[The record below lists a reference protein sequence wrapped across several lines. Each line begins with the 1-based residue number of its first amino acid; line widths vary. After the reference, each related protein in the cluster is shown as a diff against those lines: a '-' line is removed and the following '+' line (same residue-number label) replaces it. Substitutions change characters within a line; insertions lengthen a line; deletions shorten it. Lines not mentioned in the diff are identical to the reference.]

1 MSGMP
6 DKLIFHVASI
16 FVVVLLS
23 EDGFNVST
31 LFPTTGPSVIFVST
45 TNCSGFTVTN
55 WWVFVSPCGPASSV
69 TSLSITL
76 PVSFIFFIAL
86 KVDQYFVSLS
96 ISNTIFQI

>member
-55 WWVFVSPCGPASSV
+55 WWVFVSPCV